1 LADTFSENHLLLI
14 RGLMERARTHL
25 EAFQL
30 GLAAGESLRAG
41 IEPDLK
47 YLESAMG
54 QHGMSA
60 CARFCRTWIEQQC
73 KNPGKAHAGGG
84 A

>member
-1 LADTFSENHLLLI
+1 MADTFSENHLLLI

-30 GLAAGESLRAG
+30 GIAAGECLRAG

-60 CARFCRTWIEQQC
+60 CAQFCLTWVEQQ
-73 KNPGKAHAGGG
+73 KGKAHARSGGG